1 MNNESKKE
9 SKLIIICICIIAVVL
24 IALIGIAY
32 LQRGNVTRTLKKQTT
47 SDIKYDKEKLNIY
60 FFWGDGC
67 EHCEA
72 LISFLNSLTE
82 DYDKYFDL
90 YTLEVWYNED
100 NNKLMTELTE
110 ELGKE
115 VKGIP
120 CLIIGDQVFSGFSE
134 DMKEDIKKAIKKE
147 YKENPQYDVYNE
159 YKKN

>member
-1 MNNESKKE
+1 MYNESKKE

-100 NNKLMTELTE
+100 NNKLMTELIE

-120 CLIIGDQVFSGFSE
+120 CLIIGNQVFSGFSE

>member
-9 SKLIIICICIIAVVL
+9 SKLIIICICIIAVVI

-147 YKENPQYDVYNE
+147 YKENPQYDVYKE

>member
-24 IALIGIAY
+24 IALIGVAY

-147 YKENPQYDVYNE
+147 YKENPQYDVYKE

>member
-110 ELGKE
+110 ELGKA

-147 YKENPQYDVYNE
+147 YKENPQYDVYKE

>member
-147 YKENPQYDVYNE
+147 YKENPQYDVYKE

>member
-60 FFWGDGC
+60 FFWGNGC

-147 YKENPQYDVYNE
+147 YKENPQYDVYKE

>member
-32 LQRGNVTRTLKKQTT
+32 LQKGNVTRTLKKQTT

-147 YKENPQYDVYNE
+147 YKENPQYDVYKE

>member
-120 CLIIGDQVFSGFSE
+120 CLIIGNQVFSGFSE

-147 YKENPQYDVYNE
+147 YKENPQYDVYKE

>member
-32 LQRGNVTRTLKKQTT
+32 LQKGNVTRTLKKQTT

-120 CLIIGDQVFSGFSE
+120 CLIIGNQVFSGFSE

-147 YKENPQYDVYNE
+147 YKENPQYDVYKE